1 MVEIVS
7 FLKDFNT
14 FKIKCKLTLKRL
26 FIKKMFRHGVR
37 SWTKTYPK
45 EPLPVS
51 VWDSQGGL
59 SVLTNAGVQQMTE
72 YGLFFKKY
80 YQDSIKFN
88 PEQTDARTT
97 DYNRTITSARVF
109 LKAVFGNNSI
119 VINNSPRAQD
129 YVR

>member
-1 MVEIVS
+1 MY
-7 FLKDFNT
+7 
-14 FKIKCKLTLKRL
+14 
-26 FIKKMFRHGVR
+26 RHGVR
-37 SWTKTYPK
+37 SWTKTFPN
-45 EPLPVS
+45 EPLPVC

-72 YGLFFKKY
+72 FGEFLKKY
-80 YQDSIKFN
+80 YQNSIKLD

-109 LKAVFGNNSI
+109 LNAIFGNNSI
-119 VINNSPRAQD
+119 AINNSPRAQD